1 MSALGLTHSD
11 SALDVFYRRMR
22 AKHGA
27 PKAITAT
34 AHKLARIIYFMLKRR
49 EEYVDP
55 GASYYQEKYRERVVK
70 NLERKADKLGYKLVP
85 NED

>member
-1 MSALGLTHSD
+1 MSALALTHSD
-11 SALDVFYRRMR
+11 SALGVFYRRMR
-22 AKHGA
+22 SKHGA

-70 NLERKADKLGYKLVP
+70 NLEQKADKLGYKLVP